1 MNRSLLRGLYR
12 SDFHAFLSFAF
23 RELYPEK
30 VFVDAWYLDI
40 ICDELMRC
48 GPGGNHRL
56 ILNLP
61 PRYLKSF
68 CASIAWPLFMAARH
82 NGMRICVIAGTRE
95 LASEF
100 SEMRKRLLR
109 SPRLLAVFPE
119 LRFRDE
125 GDTLIFAN
133 RAQISQSYISKSQ
146 IGRSADIYVI
156 DDPLPARHANSE
168 KKRNVINNWYDD
180 EMVARLSRKD
190 KAVLVLV
197 MQRLHSDD
205 LCGHLHRNKE
215 AWRQTVLS
223 AIASKD
229 ERWQLCDGR
238 VIERPAG
245 EVLCASIETKQQLYD
260 ILMEMKGANFC
271 AQYLQR
277 PFSGHIRGEG
287 RTLMHFQR
295 VPEDWKIG
303 EPKLLH
309 RGGFFVISAE
319 LEIAWE
325 FFGVPNP
332 FEEGRE
338 LTKEEWAAEFKIQQT
353 ELLAS
358 VRRDSAERQKRE
370 GKANALAIAHSPLQ
384 RIK

>member
-1 MNRSLLRGLYR
+1 MKRSHLRGLYR
-12 SDFHAFLSFAF
+12 SDFRTFISFAF

-30 VFVDAWYLDI
+30 VFVDGWYLDI
-40 ICDELMRC
+40 VCDELMRC
-48 GPGGNHRL
+48 GPNGNHRL

-82 NGMRICVIAGTRE
+82 SGMRICVIAGTRE

-100 SEMRKRLLR
+100 REMRKRLLR

-156 DDPLPARHANSE
+156 DDPLPARHAHSE

-180 EMVARLSRKD
+180 EIVARLSRKD

-205 LCGHLHRNKE
+205 LCGHLDRNKE
-215 AWRQTVLS
+215 AWRRTALS
-223 AIASKD
+223 AIDNKD
-229 ERWQLCDGR
+229 EQWQLSDGR
-238 VIERPAG
+238 TIERAAG
-245 EVLCASIETKQQLYD
+245 EVLCSLIETKDQLRE
-260 ILMEMKGANFC
+260 ILIEMKGRNFR

-277 PFSGHIRGEG
+277 PASGLFDRES
-287 RTLMHFQR
+287 RFLMHFQR
-295 VPEDWKIG
+295 VTENWKFG

-309 RGGFFVISAE
+309 RGGCFIITSE
-319 LEIAWE
+319 QDIIWDY
-325 FFGVPNP
+325 FGVPNP
-332 FEEGRE
+332 FKEGRK
-338 LTKEEWAAEFKIQQT
+338 LTEEEWEREFYIQQT
-353 ELLAS
+353 ELIAS
-358 VRRDSAERQKRE
+358 VFKDRDERERREKAAKRPP
-370 GKANALAIAHSPLQ
+370 ND
-384 RIK
+384 